1 MEGLVI
7 VTDDHGSSPQPSTNS
22 TSTTTTP
29 EPEAEPVLVP
39 SATFSTNKQVY
50 GWNEQIIISGIV
62 SDYNTD
68 GRDRVILKVNHN
80 GNNITIQQ
88 SDLNSAGGFS
98 FDFITRQDEGT
109 LTLKV
114 SVELFDHLR
123 PDDLNYNCAVSNK
136 NEKVKL
142 FFQKELSQLS
152 TIENDQAKKVFQGN
166 IKEKEIQAFTLDE
179 ILNRD
184 KYRNVKID
192 FLNIDV
198 EGADFKVL
206 DGLSFQKF
214 NPELICVEIHDK
226 EIKESKTYNFLKD
239 KNYQLIWSGVF
250 SHLFSLKKKI

>member
-1 MEGLVI
+1 MDNEDTAILDYFKDKKSGFYVDVGCYHPIHRNNTYLL
-7 VTDDHGSSPQPSTNS
+7 H
-22 TSTTTTP
+22 
-29 EPEAEPVLVP
+29 
-39 SATFSTNKQVY
+39 KQN
-50 GWNEQIIISGIV
+50 WRGINIDV
-62 SDYNTD
+62 S
-68 GRDRVILKVNHN
+68 
-80 GNNITIQQ
+80 Q
-88 SDLNSAGGFS
+88 F
-98 FDFITRQDEGT
+98 
-109 LTLKV
+109 

-136 NEKVKL
+136 NETVKL

-166 IKEKEIQAFTLDE
+166 IKEKEIQAFSLDE

-184 KYRNVKID
+184 KYKNVKID

-226 EIKESKTYNFLKD
+226 EIKESKIYNFLKD

-250 SHLFSLKKKI
+250 SHLFLLNKKI

>member
-1 MEGLVI
+1 MDNEDTAILDYFKDKKSGFYVDVGCYHPIHRNNTYL
-7 VTDDHGSSPQPSTNS
+7 
-22 TSTTTTP
+22 
-29 EPEAEPVLVP
+29 LY
-39 SATFSTNKQVY
+39 KQN
-50 GWNEQIIISGIV
+50 WRGINIDV
-62 SDYNTD
+62 S
-68 GRDRVILKVNHN
+68 
-80 GNNITIQQ
+80 Q
-88 SDLNSAGGFS
+88 F
-98 FDFITRQDEGT
+98 
-109 LTLKV
+109 

-123 PDDLNYNCAVSNK
+123 PDDLNYNCAVSNR
-136 NEKVKL
+136 NETVKL

-152 TIENDQAKKVFQGN
+152 TTENDQAKKVFQGN

-184 KYRNVKID
+184 KYKNVKID

-226 EIKESKTYNFLKD
+226 EIKESKIYNFLKD

-250 SHLFSLKKKI
+250 SHLFLLNKKI

>member
-1 MEGLVI
+1 MDNEDTAILDYFKDKKSGFYVDVGCYHPIHRNNTYLL
-7 VTDDHGSSPQPSTNS
+7 H
-22 TSTTTTP
+22 
-29 EPEAEPVLVP
+29 
-39 SATFSTNKQVY
+39 KQN
-50 GWNEQIIISGIV
+50 WRGINIDV
-62 SDYNTD
+62 S
-68 GRDRVILKVNHN
+68 
-80 GNNITIQQ
+80 Q
-88 SDLNSAGGFS
+88 F
-98 FDFITRQDEGT
+98 
-109 LTLKV
+109 

-136 NEKVKL
+136 NETVKL

-184 KYRNVKID
+184 KYKDVKID

-206 DGLSFQKF
+206 NGLSFQKF

-226 EIKESKTYNFLKD
+226 EIKESKIYNFLKD

-250 SHLFSLKKKI
+250 SHLFLLNKKI

>member
-1 MEGLVI
+1 MDNEDTAILDYFKDKKNGFYVDVGCYHPIHRNNTYL
-7 VTDDHGSSPQPSTNS
+7 
-22 TSTTTTP
+22 
-29 EPEAEPVLVP
+29 LY
-39 SATFSTNKQVY
+39 KQN
-50 GWNEQIIISGIV
+50 WRGINIDV
-62 SDYNTD
+62 S
-68 GRDRVILKVNHN
+68 
-80 GNNITIQQ
+80 Q
-88 SDLNSAGGFS
+88 F
-98 FDFITRQDEGT
+98 
-109 LTLKV
+109 
-114 SVELFDHLR
+114 SVELFDYLR

-206 DGLSFQKF
+206 NGLSFQKF

>member
-1 MEGLVI
+1 MDNEDTAILDYFKDKKSGFYVDVGCYHPIHRNNTYL
-7 VTDDHGSSPQPSTNS
+7 
-22 TSTTTTP
+22 
-29 EPEAEPVLVP
+29 LY
-39 SATFSTNKQVY
+39 KQN
-50 GWNEQIIISGIV
+50 WRGINIDV
-62 SDYNTD
+62 S
-68 GRDRVILKVNHN
+68 
-80 GNNITIQQ
+80 Q
-88 SDLNSAGGFS
+88 F
-98 FDFITRQDEGT
+98 
-109 LTLKV
+109 

-136 NEKVKL
+136 NETVKL

-184 KYRNVKID
+184 KYKDVKID

-206 DGLSFQKF
+206 NGLSFQKF

-226 EIKESKTYNFLKD
+226 EIKESKIYNFLKD

-250 SHLFSLKKKI
+250 SHLFLLNKKI